1 MARRGGPALINRSI
15 CALAFLS
22 GAAVVAWVG
31 AGFVAA
37 NPLALL
43 MTLVIAVVYLLGALE
58 LLDFRRA
65 TASLAQAL
73 AAIPEQLASLAD
85 WLGRLHPSLQNPVR
99 LRIEGERIGLPGPA
113 LTPYLVGLLVMLGM
127 LGTFLGMVVTLD
139 GVVAAL
145 HGTTDLQAM
154 RAELATPIRGLGLAF
169 GTSVAGVAA
178 SAMLGLISALS
189 RRDRALA
196 AQLLDARIATGPL
209 RAFSLSQQR
218 QEGFRAL
225 QLQAQAMPAVVD
237 RLQALMEQMERRQT
251 QLGES
256 LVAGQERFH
265 GEVQAAY
272 DGLARSV
279 AAALDDSL
287 RTSARVA
294 GENIRPAVEG
304 AMAAI
309 ARETRLAH
317 ERVIESTGIQ
327 LGGLAARFGET
338 AQSVAQTWTEVLEA
352 QRGTSDRLLA
362 GIEHSLAA
370 FDARL
375 EQRSQAL
382 LAAVGETLSTSLANQ
397 AAAERQRFAA
407 WTGSLADLAAAARSD
422 WQAAEAQ
429 MLARQQ
435 QLCATLEKTAQAVS
449 EQAQAH
455 AARTLEE
462 TARLF
467 TCAEDLVRSRIAGEA
482 DWIAGHGERMDQ
494 MAGLW
499 RSELGAL
506 RDAEA
511 RRGDAAVERLGELQ
525 AALALHLQTLGAALE
540 EPLATSDRQRVGGAA
555 CRCRTHRAV
564 APGDEQQPGTGQQ
577 ASRRARPH
585 HADAR
590 FAAGGDRPCG
600 ERTADD
606 DRLAGHFVGGA
617 ARHRRQPLRR
627 RGRRGIGAACRSRRA
642 TRRQRRRGRQPRR
655 SLCSGRPVVRRRQ
668 READRQPAADRG
680 GARPIDGEERRA
692 TRVLRCAGARTHRSL
707 AHGAGEGRRR
717 VAPAWRQGAIARR
730 AARLM
735 DDSDAGVEQIAPV
748 WTVFG
753 DLMSGLLGA
762 FVLILIGVL
771 GVQLE
776 LATHLESEVQKRKQE
791 EQRRMA
797 LEKALAIPI
806 TAGRVSLN
814 DGRIGISGSVLFLFN
829 SAQLQPEG
837 RLLLK
842 SLVAPLRVYLG
853 ERNEL
858 LMVSGFT
865 DDVPIHQGSTR
876 FADNWELSAQ
886 RALTVTRA
894 LIDEGM
900 PSSLV
905 FAAAF
910 GAEQPVASNADDRGR
925 SRNRRVEMAPVPRS
939 ANPGKPADG

>member
-1 MARRGGPALINRSI
+1 MINRSI

-65 TASLAQAL
+65 TESLAQAL

-287 RTSARVA
+287 RASARVA

-462 TARLF
+462 TVRLL

-540 EPLATSDRQRVGGAA
+540 EPLQRLIASASEAPRAAAELIAQLRQEMSSSLERDN
-555 CRCRTHRAV
+555 RLL
-564 APGDEQQPGTGQQ
+564 DE
-577 ASRRARPH
+577 RARTMETLDSLLAAIDRAASEQRTTIDSLVTSSAALLGTAGSRF
-585 HADAR
+585 ADEVDAGSAR
-590 FAAGGDRPCG
+590 LAEVAAQLGGSAAEVASLGEAFALAVQSFAAGNEKLIASLQRIEVALDQSTARSDEQLAYYVAQARELIDLSLMAQEKVVAELRQLGDKAPSHG
-600 ERTADD
+600 ERPD
-606 DRLAGHFVGGA
+606 
-617 ARHRRQPLRR
+617 
-627 RGRRGIGAACRSRRA
+627 
-642 TRRQRRRGRQPRR
+642 
-655 SLCSGRPVVRRRQ
+655 
-668 READRQPAADRG
+668 
-680 GARPIDGEERRA
+680 
-692 TRVLRCAGARTHRSL
+692 
-707 AHGAGEGRRR
+707 
-717 VAPAWRQGAIARR
+717 
-730 AARLM
+730 
-735 DDSDAGVEQIAPV
+735 
-748 WTVFG
+748 
-753 DLMSGLLGA
+753 
-762 FVLILIGVL
+762 
-771 GVQLE
+771 
-776 LATHLESEVQKRKQE
+776 
-791 EQRRMA
+791 
-797 LEKALAIPI
+797 
-806 TAGRVSLN
+806 
-814 DGRIGISGSVLFLFN
+814 
-829 SAQLQPEG
+829 
-837 RLLLK
+837 
-842 SLVAPLRVYLG
+842 
-853 ERNEL
+853 
-858 LMVSGFT
+858 
-865 DDVPIHQGSTR
+865 
-876 FADNWELSAQ
+876 
-886 RALTVTRA
+886 
-894 LIDEGM
+894 
-900 PSSLV
+900 
-905 FAAAF
+905 
-910 GAEQPVASNADDRGR
+910 
-925 SRNRRVEMAPVPRS
+925 
-939 ANPGKPADG
+939 

>member
-1 MARRGGPALINRSI
+1 MNRSI

-209 RAFSLSQQR
+209 HAFSFSQQR

-287 RTSARVA
+287 RASARVA

-338 AQSVAQTWTEVLEA
+338 AQSVAQTWTEVLET

-462 TARLF
+462 TARLL

-540 EPLATSDRQRVGGAA
+540 EPLQRLIASASEAPRAAAELIAQLRQEMSSSLERDN
-555 CRCRTHRAV
+555 RLL
-564 APGDEQQPGTGQQ
+564 DE
-577 ASRRARPH
+577 RARTMQTLDSLLAAIDRAASEQRTTIDSLVTSSAALLGTAGSRF
-585 HADAR
+585 ADEVDAGSAR
-590 FAAGGDRPCG
+590 LAEVAAQLGGSAAEVASLGEAFALAVQSFAAGNEKLIASLQRIEVALDQSTARSDEQLAYYVAQARELIDLSLMAQEKVVAELRQLGDKAPSHG
-600 ERTADD
+600 ERPD
-606 DRLAGHFVGGA
+606 
-617 ARHRRQPLRR
+617 
-627 RGRRGIGAACRSRRA
+627 
-642 TRRQRRRGRQPRR
+642 
-655 SLCSGRPVVRRRQ
+655 
-668 READRQPAADRG
+668 
-680 GARPIDGEERRA
+680 
-692 TRVLRCAGARTHRSL
+692 
-707 AHGAGEGRRR
+707 
-717 VAPAWRQGAIARR
+717 
-730 AARLM
+730 
-735 DDSDAGVEQIAPV
+735 
-748 WTVFG
+748 
-753 DLMSGLLGA
+753 
-762 FVLILIGVL
+762 
-771 GVQLE
+771 
-776 LATHLESEVQKRKQE
+776 
-791 EQRRMA
+791 
-797 LEKALAIPI
+797 
-806 TAGRVSLN
+806 
-814 DGRIGISGSVLFLFN
+814 
-829 SAQLQPEG
+829 
-837 RLLLK
+837 
-842 SLVAPLRVYLG
+842 
-853 ERNEL
+853 
-858 LMVSGFT
+858 
-865 DDVPIHQGSTR
+865 
-876 FADNWELSAQ
+876 
-886 RALTVTRA
+886 
-894 LIDEGM
+894 
-900 PSSLV
+900 
-905 FAAAF
+905 
-910 GAEQPVASNADDRGR
+910 
-925 SRNRRVEMAPVPRS
+925 
-939 ANPGKPADG
+939 

>member
-1 MARRGGPALINRSI
+1 MINRSI

-43 MTLVIAVVYLLGALE
+43 MTLVIGAVYLLGALE

-196 AQLLDARIATGPL
+196 AQLLDARIATGAL

-287 RTSARVA
+287 RASARVA

-338 AQSVAQTWTEVLEA
+338 AQSVAQTWTEVLET

-382 LAAVGETLSTSLANQ
+382 LAAVGETLSTSMANQ

-455 AARTLEE
+455 AARTLDE
-462 TARLF
+462 TVRLL

-540 EPLATSDRQRVGGAA
+540 EPLQRLIASASEAPRAAAELIAQLRQEMSSSLERDN
-555 CRCRTHRAV
+555 RLL
-564 APGDEQQPGTGQQ
+564 DE
-577 ASRRARPH
+577 RARTMQTLDSLLAAIDRAASEQRTTIDSLVTSSAALLGTAGSRF
-585 HADAR
+585 ADEVDAGSAR
-590 FAAGGDRPCG
+590 LADVAAQLSGSAVEVASLGEAFALAVQSFAAGNEKLIASLQRIEAALDQSTARSDEQLAYYVAQARELIDLSLMAQEKVVAELRQLGDKAPSHG
-600 ERTADD
+600 ERPD
-606 DRLAGHFVGGA
+606 
-617 ARHRRQPLRR
+617 
-627 RGRRGIGAACRSRRA
+627 
-642 TRRQRRRGRQPRR
+642 
-655 SLCSGRPVVRRRQ
+655 
-668 READRQPAADRG
+668 
-680 GARPIDGEERRA
+680 
-692 TRVLRCAGARTHRSL
+692 
-707 AHGAGEGRRR
+707 
-717 VAPAWRQGAIARR
+717 
-730 AARLM
+730 
-735 DDSDAGVEQIAPV
+735 
-748 WTVFG
+748 
-753 DLMSGLLGA
+753 
-762 FVLILIGVL
+762 
-771 GVQLE
+771 
-776 LATHLESEVQKRKQE
+776 
-791 EQRRMA
+791 
-797 LEKALAIPI
+797 
-806 TAGRVSLN
+806 
-814 DGRIGISGSVLFLFN
+814 
-829 SAQLQPEG
+829 
-837 RLLLK
+837 
-842 SLVAPLRVYLG
+842 
-853 ERNEL
+853 
-858 LMVSGFT
+858 
-865 DDVPIHQGSTR
+865 
-876 FADNWELSAQ
+876 
-886 RALTVTRA
+886 
-894 LIDEGM
+894 
-900 PSSLV
+900 
-905 FAAAF
+905 
-910 GAEQPVASNADDRGR
+910 
-925 SRNRRVEMAPVPRS
+925 
-939 ANPGKPADG
+939 

>member
-1 MARRGGPALINRSI
+1 MINRSI

-43 MTLVIAVVYLLGALE
+43 MTLVIAAVYLLGALE

-196 AQLLDARIATGPL
+196 AQLLDARIATGAL
-209 RAFSLSQQR
+209 SAFSLSQQR

-287 RTSARVA
+287 RASARVA

-382 LAAVGETLSTSLANQ
+382 LAAVGETLSTSMANQ

-455 AARTLEE
+455 AARTLDE
-462 TARLF
+462 TVRLL
-467 TCAEDLVRSRIAGEA
+467 TCAEELVRSRIAGEA

-540 EPLATSDRQRVGGAA
+540 EPLQRLIASASEAPRAAAELIAQLRQEMSSSLERDN
-555 CRCRTHRAV
+555 RLL
-564 APGDEQQPGTGQQ
+564 DE
-577 ASRRARPH
+577 RARTMQTLDSLLAAIDRAASEQRTTIDSLVTSSAALLGTAGSRF
-585 HADAR
+585 ADEVDAGSAR
-590 FAAGGDRPCG
+590 LAEVAAQLGGSAAEVASLGEAFALAVQSFAAGNEKLIASLQRIEVALDQSTARSDEQLAYYVAQARELIDLSLMAQEKVVAELRQLGDKAPSHG
-600 ERTADD
+600 ERPD
-606 DRLAGHFVGGA
+606 
-617 ARHRRQPLRR
+617 
-627 RGRRGIGAACRSRRA
+627 
-642 TRRQRRRGRQPRR
+642 
-655 SLCSGRPVVRRRQ
+655 
-668 READRQPAADRG
+668 
-680 GARPIDGEERRA
+680 
-692 TRVLRCAGARTHRSL
+692 
-707 AHGAGEGRRR
+707 
-717 VAPAWRQGAIARR
+717 
-730 AARLM
+730 
-735 DDSDAGVEQIAPV
+735 
-748 WTVFG
+748 
-753 DLMSGLLGA
+753 
-762 FVLILIGVL
+762 
-771 GVQLE
+771 
-776 LATHLESEVQKRKQE
+776 
-791 EQRRMA
+791 
-797 LEKALAIPI
+797 
-806 TAGRVSLN
+806 
-814 DGRIGISGSVLFLFN
+814 
-829 SAQLQPEG
+829 
-837 RLLLK
+837 
-842 SLVAPLRVYLG
+842 
-853 ERNEL
+853 
-858 LMVSGFT
+858 
-865 DDVPIHQGSTR
+865 
-876 FADNWELSAQ
+876 
-886 RALTVTRA
+886 
-894 LIDEGM
+894 
-900 PSSLV
+900 
-905 FAAAF
+905 
-910 GAEQPVASNADDRGR
+910 
-925 SRNRRVEMAPVPRS
+925 
-939 ANPGKPADG
+939 

>member
-1 MARRGGPALINRSI
+1 MNRSI

-43 MTLVIAVVYLLGALE
+43 MTLVIAAVYLLGALE

-196 AQLLDARIATGPL
+196 AQLLDARIATGAL
-209 RAFSLSQQR
+209 SAFSLSQQR

-287 RTSARVA
+287 RASARVA

-382 LAAVGETLSTSLANQ
+382 LAAVGETLSTSMANQ

-455 AARTLEE
+455 AARTLDE
-462 TARLF
+462 TVRLL
-467 TCAEDLVRSRIAGEA
+467 TCAEELVRSRIAGEA

-540 EPLATSDRQRVGGAA
+540 EPLQRLIASASEAPRAAAELIAQLRQEMSSSLERDN
-555 CRCRTHRAV
+555 RLL
-564 APGDEQQPGTGQQ
+564 DE
-577 ASRRARPH
+577 RARTMQTLDSLLAAIDRAASEQRTTIDSLVTSSAALLGTAGSRF
-585 HADAR
+585 ADEVDAGSAR
-590 FAAGGDRPCG
+590 LAEVAAQLGGSAAEVASLGEAFALAVQSFAAGNEKLIASLQRIEVALDQSTARSDEQLAYYVAQARELIDLSLMAQEKVVAELRQLGDKAPSHG
-600 ERTADD
+600 ERPD
-606 DRLAGHFVGGA
+606 
-617 ARHRRQPLRR
+617 
-627 RGRRGIGAACRSRRA
+627 
-642 TRRQRRRGRQPRR
+642 
-655 SLCSGRPVVRRRQ
+655 
-668 READRQPAADRG
+668 
-680 GARPIDGEERRA
+680 
-692 TRVLRCAGARTHRSL
+692 
-707 AHGAGEGRRR
+707 
-717 VAPAWRQGAIARR
+717 
-730 AARLM
+730 
-735 DDSDAGVEQIAPV
+735 
-748 WTVFG
+748 
-753 DLMSGLLGA
+753 
-762 FVLILIGVL
+762 
-771 GVQLE
+771 
-776 LATHLESEVQKRKQE
+776 
-791 EQRRMA
+791 
-797 LEKALAIPI
+797 
-806 TAGRVSLN
+806 
-814 DGRIGISGSVLFLFN
+814 
-829 SAQLQPEG
+829 
-837 RLLLK
+837 
-842 SLVAPLRVYLG
+842 
-853 ERNEL
+853 
-858 LMVSGFT
+858 
-865 DDVPIHQGSTR
+865 
-876 FADNWELSAQ
+876 
-886 RALTVTRA
+886 
-894 LIDEGM
+894 
-900 PSSLV
+900 
-905 FAAAF
+905 
-910 GAEQPVASNADDRGR
+910 
-925 SRNRRVEMAPVPRS
+925 
-939 ANPGKPADG
+939 